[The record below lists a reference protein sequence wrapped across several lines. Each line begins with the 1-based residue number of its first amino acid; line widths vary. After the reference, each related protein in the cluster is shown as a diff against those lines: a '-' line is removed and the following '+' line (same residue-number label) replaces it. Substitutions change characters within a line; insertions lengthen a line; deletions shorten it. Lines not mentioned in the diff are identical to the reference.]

1 MVQSKSESELSG
13 TEVGVISAPAV
24 PAPHPIGAAI
34 DKLIGTAR
42 DCRFAAKQFVPA
54 AHLARK
60 NQFADVIKRLEGDTK
75 LLEIA
80 GPAELPAIQKRLQE
94 AIAMT
99 GRIHR
104 SRVAERVEMGLFLAL
119 FSAFDA
125 FTGELLRGLFVGK
138 PELYAS
144 LAGSIPIGDV
154 LAAESLDSLKSQ
166 VLEEEIESIRRK
178 SYVEQF
184 SSLSSKFGVELTK
197 FPNWP
202 RFVECSQRRN
212 LLTHCDGIVSE
223 QYLSVCRAHG
233 NDRDLPKVGGQ
244 LELGA
249 EYFLGSCELII
260 EVAVKLGQTLWR
272 KVIPTQLEA
281 ADRHLMGALYAALEN
296 GQWRRARMIG
306 EYGFG
311 LKNVASEVSRRIVLI
326 NYAQALAR
334 DGESERAMTLI
345 GGVDWSAASKDFKL
359 ACAVLR
365 RDFVESAKWMRSIG
379 VRGDF
384 VNRTAYHTWP
394 LFIELRESADFLAAY
409 EAIYGHPYLE
419 QLQADA
425 NRAQSDAA
433 AAAATENG
441 RPEVAAS
448 NSDAGPGEA
457 GAAQAGT

>member
-1 MVQSKSESELSG
+1 
-13 TEVGVISAPAV
+13 
-24 PAPHPIGAAI
+24 
-34 DKLIGTAR
+34 
-42 DCRFAAKQFVPA
+42 
-54 AHLARK
+54 
-60 NQFADVIKRLEGDTK
+60 
-75 LLEIA
+75 
-80 GPAELPAIQKRLQE
+80 
-94 AIAMT
+94 
-99 GRIHR
+99 
-104 SRVAERVEMGLFLAL
+104 
-119 FSAFDA
+119 
-125 FTGELLRGLFVGK
+125 
-138 PELYAS
+138 
-144 LAGSIPIGDV
+144 
-154 LAAESLDSLKSQ
+154 
-166 VLEEEIESIRRK
+166 
-178 SYVEQF
+178 
-184 SSLSSKFGVELTK
+184 
-197 FPNWP
+197 
-202 RFVECSQRRN
+202 
-212 LLTHCDGIVSE
+212 
-223 QYLSVCRAHG
+223 
-233 NDRDLPKVGGQ
+233 
-244 LELGA
+244 
-249 EYFLGSCELII
+249 
-260 EVAVKLGQTLWR
+260 
-272 KVIPTQLEA
+272 
-281 ADRHLMGALYAALEN
+281 
-296 GQWRRARMIG
+296 MIG